1 MNKTLEQIVKLLP
14 EGLSETGIGEICSL
28 IEQAINDEVAEQQEL
43 LESKVT
49 SFLNSKIDDLKEVAR
64 IQIVQESSELRDLA
78 ALGKIKA
85 LAASLVPGNEF
96 ESIARESED
105 KITDLET
112 RIVKLNEMI
121 EEQSAE
127 NTENEKLLDEATYAL
142 TTLTEELEELESSYQ
157 DGLLSEMTEM
167 PRKGDSLLEED
178 SYKDFAVEND
188 LLTEEMVKLSRD

>member
-105 KITDLET
+105 KIADLET